1 MRVKFVKIEDTRL
14 GSIYI
19 NVDLIEAMK
28 FVNEMDGTGKWSV
41 VVGNIV
47 YVLNEL
53 PDVLKGMMEHDK

>member
-14 GSIYI
+14 GLVYI
-19 NVDLIEAMK
+19 NVDLIEVMM

-41 VVGNIV
+41 KVGNIV

-53 PDVLKGMMEHDK
+53 PDVLKGMIEE

>member
-1 MRVKFVKIEDTRL
+1 MSVKFVKIEDTRL

-19 NVDLIEAMK
+19 NVDLIAAMT
-28 FVNEMDGTGKWSV
+28 FVNEMDGTGRWTV

-53 PDVLKGMMEHDK
+53 PDILKGMMEI